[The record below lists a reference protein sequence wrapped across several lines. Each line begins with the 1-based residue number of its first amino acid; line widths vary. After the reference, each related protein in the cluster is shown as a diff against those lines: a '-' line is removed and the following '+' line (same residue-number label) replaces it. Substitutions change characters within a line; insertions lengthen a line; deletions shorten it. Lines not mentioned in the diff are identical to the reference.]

1 MNEMETK
8 SFEVVPVMIEV
19 IDNQTGSKSIIRK
32 YYSLGRKKNG
42 DKYFKITGIAE
53 FYKLHAK
60 NLQKDA
66 LVIILPKDLLL
77 QQANSVELHVRIA
90 DNIYLREEEKVGV
103 IKYWQ
108 ESYKGHLSSNWI
120 ERTIEGMKVVIKQP
134 KQPKTIDLK
143 IEPKYF
149 EAQEKGDKNFEIRK
163 NDRGYQVGDLL
174 FLHEYENNQYTG
186 RILVRKITYITSYK
200 QKEGYVVLGTK
211 RASKNEE
218 EKLKRDYMQ
227 LTFYSLH

>member
-1 MNEMETK
+1 MNEIETK

-42 DKYFKITGIAE
+42 NKYLKITGIAE
-53 FYKLHAK
+53 FYKQHAK

-66 LVIILPKDLLL
+66 VVIILPKALLR
-77 QQANSVELHVRIA
+77 QDNSVELHVRIT
-90 DNIYLREEEKVGV
+90 DNFYLREEEKDLV

-120 ERTIEGMKVVIKQP
+120 EKTIEGMEVIIKQP
-134 KQPKTIDLK
+134 KQPKAIDLK

-149 EAQEKGDKNFEIRK
+149 EAQEKGNKNFEIRK

-186 RILVRKITYITSYK
+186 RLLVRKVTYITSYK
-200 QKEGYVVLGTK
+200 QKEGYVVLGTT
-211 RASKNEE
+211 RLVSEN
-218 EKLKRDYMQ
+218 
-227 LTFYSLH
+227 

>member
-1 MNEMETK
+1 MIEMNEIETK

-53 FYKLHAK
+53 FYKQHAK

-66 LVIILPKDLLL
+66 VVIILPKALL
-77 QQANSVELHVRIA
+77 QQDNSVELHVRIT
-90 DNIYLREEEKVGV
+90 DNSYLREEEKDLV

-108 ESYKGHLSSNWI
+108 EIWKGHLSPNWI
-120 ERTIEGMKVVIKQP
+120 EKTLEGMEVIIKQP
-134 KQPKTIDLK
+134 KQPKVIDLK

-149 EAQEKGDKNFEIRK
+149 EAQEKGNKNFEIRK

-174 FLHEYENNQYTG
+174 FLHEYEDSQYTG
-186 RILVRKITYITSYK
+186 RLLVRKVTYITSYK

-211 RASKNEE
+211 PVVSKNEE
-218 EKLKRDYMQ
+218 
-227 LTFYSLH
+227 

>member
-1 MNEMETK
+1 MTTKMNEIETK

-19 IDNQTGSKSIIRK
+19 IDNQIGSKSTIRK

-42 DKYFKITGIAE
+42 NKYLKITGIAE
-53 FYKLHAK
+53 SYKQHAE

-66 LVIILPKDLLL
+66 VVIILPKDLL
-77 QQANSVELHVRIA
+77 QQDNSVELHVRIT
-90 DNIYLREEEKVGV
+90 DNIYLREEEEKLGV

-108 ESYKGHLSSNWI
+108 ESYKGNLSSNWI

-149 EAQEKGDKNFEIRK
+149 EAQEKGNKNFEIRK
-163 NDRGYQVGDLL
+163 KDRGYQVGDLL
-174 FLHEYENNQYTG
+174 FLHEYEDSQYTG
-186 RILVRKITYITSYK
+186 RLLVRKVTYITSYK

-211 RASKNEE
+211 RLGSENEE
-218 EKLKRDYMQ
+218 
-227 LTFYSLH
+227 

>member
-1 MNEMETK
+1 MNEIETK

-42 DKYFKITGIAE
+42 NKYLKITGIAE
-53 FYKLHAK
+53 FYKQHAK

-66 LVIILPKDLLL
+66 VVIILPKALLR
-77 QQANSVELHVRIA
+77 QDNSVELHVRIT
-90 DNIYLREEEKVGV
+90 DNFYLREEKKDLV

-120 ERTIEGMKVVIKQP
+120 EKTIEGMEVIIKQP
-134 KQPKTIDLK
+134 KQPKAIDLK

-149 EAQEKGDKNFEIRK
+149 EAQEKGNKNFEIRK

-186 RILVRKITYITSYK
+186 RLLVRKVTYITSYK
-200 QKEGYVVLGTK
+200 QKKGYVVLGTK
-211 RASKNEE
+211 RLAS
-218 EKLKRDYMQ
+218 EKKVK
-227 LTFYSLH
+227 

>member
-1 MNEMETK
+1 MNEIETK

-42 DKYFKITGIAE
+42 NKYLKITGIAE
-53 FYKLHAK
+53 FYKQHAK

-66 LVIILPKDLLL
+66 VVIILPKALL
-77 QQANSVELHVRIA
+77 QQDNSVELHVRIT
-90 DNIYLREEEKVGV
+90 DNFYLREEEKDLV

-120 ERTIEGMKVVIKQP
+120 EKTIEGMEVIIKQP
-134 KQPKTIDLK
+134 KQPKAIDLK

-149 EAQEKGDKNFEIRK
+149 EAQEKGNKNFEIRK

-186 RILVRKITYITSYK
+186 RLLVRKVTYITSYK

-211 RASKNEE
+211 RLAS
-218 EKLKRDYMQ
+218 EKR
-227 LTFYSLH
+227 

>member
-1 MNEMETK
+1 MNEIETK

-42 DKYFKITGIAE
+42 NKYLKITGIAE
-53 FYKLHAK
+53 FYKQHAK

-66 LVIILPKDLLL
+66 VVIILPKALLR
-77 QQANSVELHVRIA
+77 QDNSVELHVRIT
-90 DNIYLREEEKVGV
+90 DNFYLREEEKDLV

-120 ERTIEGMKVVIKQP
+120 EKTIEGMEVIIKQP
-134 KQPKTIDLK
+134 KQPKAIDLK

-149 EAQEKGDKNFEIRK
+149 EAQEKGNKNFEIRK

-186 RILVRKITYITSYK
+186 RLLVRKVTYITSYK

-211 RASKNEE
+211 RLAS
-218 EKLKRDYMQ
+218 EKKVK
-227 LTFYSLH
+227 

>member
-1 MNEMETK
+1 MVKMNEIETK

-42 DKYFKITGIAE
+42 DKYFKITGITE
-53 FYKLHAK
+53 FYKQHAK

-66 LVIILPKDLLL
+66 VVIILTKDLL
-77 QQANSVELHVRIA
+77 QQDNSVELHVRIT
-90 DNIYLREEEKVGV
+90 DNFYLREEEKLGV

-120 ERTIEGMKVVIKQP
+120 EKTIEGMEVVIKQP
-134 KQPKTIDLK
+134 KQPKVIDLK

-149 EAQEKGDKNFEIRK
+149 EAQEKGNKNFEIRK

-186 RILVRKITYITSYK
+186 RLLVRKVTYITSYK
-200 QKEGYVVLGTK
+200 QKEGYAVLGTK
-211 RASKNEE
+211 RLAS
-218 EKLKRDYMQ
+218 EKKVK
-227 LTFYSLH
+227 

>member
-1 MNEMETK
+1 MTTKMNEIETK

-19 IDNQTGSKSIIRK
+19 IDNQIGSKSTIRK

-42 DKYFKITGIAE
+42 NKYLKITGIAE
-53 FYKLHAK
+53 FYKQHAE

-66 LVIILPKDLLL
+66 VVIILPKDLL
-77 QQANSVELHVRIA
+77 QQDNSVELHVRIT
-90 DNIYLREEEKVGV
+90 DNIYLREEEEKLGV

-108 ESYKGHLSSNWI
+108 ESYKGNLSSNWI

-143 IEPKYF
+143 VEPKYF
-149 EAQEKGDKNFEIRK
+149 EAQEKGNKNFEIRK
-163 NDRGYQVGDLL
+163 KDRGYQVGDLL
-174 FLHEYENNQYTG
+174 FLHEYEDSQYTG
-186 RILVRKITYITSYK
+186 RLLVRKVTYITSYK

-211 RASKNEE
+211 RLGSENEE
-218 EKLKRDYMQ
+218 
-227 LTFYSLH
+227 

>member
-1 MNEMETK
+1 MVKMNEIETK

-19 IDNQTGSKSIIRK
+19 IDNQTGSKSIIGK

-42 DKYFKITGIAE
+42 DKYFKITGITE
-53 FYKLHAK
+53 FYKQHAK

-66 LVIILPKDLLL
+66 VVIILPKNLL
-77 QQANSVELHVRIA
+77 QQDNSVKLQVRLN
-90 DNIYLREEEKVGV
+90 DNVYLSFEEKDLGV

-120 ERTIEGMKVVIKQP
+120 EGTLEGMEVVIKQP
-134 KQPKTIDLK
+134 KQEKVIDLK
-143 IEPKYF
+143 IDPKYF
-149 EAQEKGDKNFEIRK
+149 EAQEKGNKNFEIRK

-186 RILVRKITYITSYK
+186 RLLVRKVTCITSYK

-211 RASKNEE
+211 RLVSENE
-218 EKLKRDYMQ
+218 K
-227 LTFYSLH
+227 

>member
-1 MNEMETK
+1 MNEIETK
-8 SFEVVPVMIEV
+8 SFEVGPVMIEV

-42 DKYFKITGIAE
+42 NKYLKITGIAE
-53 FYKLHAK
+53 FYKQHAK

-66 LVIILPKDLLL
+66 VVIILPKALLR
-77 QQANSVELHVRIA
+77 QDNSVELHVRIT
-90 DNIYLREEEKVGV
+90 DNFYLREEEKDLV

-120 ERTIEGMKVVIKQP
+120 EKTIEGMEVIIKQP
-134 KQPKTIDLK
+134 KQPKAIDLK

-149 EAQEKGDKNFEIRK
+149 EAQEKGNKNFEIRK

-186 RILVRKITYITSYK
+186 RLLVRKVTYITSYK

-211 RASKNEE
+211 RLAS
-218 EKLKRDYMQ
+218 EKKVK
-227 LTFYSLH
+227 

>member
-1 MNEMETK
+1 MIEMNEIETK

-42 DKYFKITGIAE
+42 DKYFKITGITE
-53 FYKLHAK
+53 FYKQHAK

-66 LVIILPKDLLL
+66 VAIILPTLW
-77 QQANSVELHVRIA
+77 QQDNSVRLQSRLIDDNVCLHYEA
-90 DNIYLREEEKVGV
+90 LDLGV
-103 IKYWQ
+103 KYWQ
-108 ESYKGHLSSNWI
+108 KIWKGHLSPNWI
-120 ERTIEGMKVVIKQP
+120 KNLEETEAIIKQP

-149 EAQEKGDKNFEIRK
+149 EAQEKGNKNFEIRK

-186 RILVRKITYITSYK
+186 RLLVRKVTYITSYK

-211 RASKNEE
+211 RLASENEE
-218 EKLKRDYMQ
+218 
-227 LTFYSLH
+227 

>member
-1 MNEMETK
+1 MKMNG
-8 SFEVVPVMIEV
+8 
-19 IDNQTGSKSIIRK
+19 NK
-32 YYSLGRKKNG
+32 YL
-42 DKYFKITGIAE
+42 KITGIAE
-53 FYKLHAK
+53 FYKQHVK

-66 LVIILPKDLLL
+66 VVIILPKALLR
-77 QQANSVELHVRIA
+77 QDNSVELHVRIT
-90 DNIYLREEEKVGV
+90 DNFYLREVEKDLV

-120 ERTIEGMKVVIKQP
+120 EKTIEGMEVIIKQP
-134 KQPKTIDLK
+134 KQPKAIDLK

-149 EAQEKGDKNFEIRK
+149 EAQEKGNKNFEIRK

-186 RILVRKITYITSYK
+186 RLLVRKVTYITSYK

-211 RASKNEE
+211 RLAS
-218 EKLKRDYMQ
+218 EKKVK
-227 LTFYSLH
+227 

>member
-1 MNEMETK
+1 MNEIETK

-42 DKYFKITGIAE
+42 NKYLKITVIAE
-53 FYKLHAK
+53 FYKQHAK

-66 LVIILPKDLLL
+66 VVIILPKALLR
-77 QQANSVELHVRIA
+77 QDNSVELHVRIT
-90 DNIYLREEEKVGV
+90 DNFYLREEEKDLV

-120 ERTIEGMKVVIKQP
+120 EKTIEGMEVIIKQP
-134 KQPKTIDLK
+134 KQPKAIDLK

-149 EAQEKGDKNFEIRK
+149 EAQEKGNKNFEIRK

-186 RILVRKITYITSYK
+186 RLLVRKVTYITSYK
-200 QKEGYVVLGTK
+200 QKEGYVVLVTK
-211 RASKNEE
+211 RLAS
-218 EKLKRDYMQ
+218 EKKVK
-227 LTFYSLH
+227 

>member
-1 MNEMETK
+1 MTTKMNEIETK

-19 IDNQTGSKSIIRK
+19 IDNQIGSKSTIRK

-42 DKYFKITGIAE
+42 NKYLKITGIAE
-53 FYKLHAK
+53 FYKQHAE

-66 LVIILPKDLLL
+66 VVIILPKDLL
-77 QQANSVELHVRIA
+77 QQDNSVELHVRIT
-90 DNIYLREEEKVGV
+90 DNIYLREEEEKLGV

-108 ESYKGHLSSNWI
+108 ESYKGNLSSNWI

-149 EAQEKGDKNFEIRK
+149 EAQEKGNKNFEIRK
-163 NDRGYQVGDLL
+163 KDRGYQVGDLL
-174 FLHEYENNQYTG
+174 FLHEYEDSQYTG
-186 RILVRKITYITSYK
+186 RLLVRKVTYITSYK

-211 RASKNEE
+211 RLGSENEE
-218 EKLKRDYMQ
+218 
-227 LTFYSLH
+227 

>member
-1 MNEMETK
+1 MIEMNEIETK

-53 FYKLHAK
+53 FYKQHAK

-66 LVIILPKDLLL
+66 VVIILPNLW
-77 QQANSVELHVRIA
+77 QQDNSVRLQSRIIDDSFLHCEVL
-90 DNIYLREEEKVGV
+90 DLGV
-103 IKYWQ
+103 KYWQ
-108 ESYKGHLSSNWI
+108 EIWKGHLSPNWI
-120 ERTIEGMKVVIKQP
+120 ENLEGIEAIIKQP
-134 KQPKTIDLK
+134 KQPKTINLK

-149 EAQEKGDKNFEIRK
+149 EAQEKGNKNFEIRK

-186 RILVRKITYITSYK
+186 RLLVRKVTYITAYK

-211 RASKNEE
+211 PVVSKNEE
-218 EKLKRDYMQ
+218 
-227 LTFYSLH
+227 

>member
-1 MNEMETK
+1 MVKMNEIETK
-8 SFEVVPVMIEV
+8 SFEVVPVI
-19 IDNQTGSKSIIRK
+19 IDVVDHQTDSSRALIRK

-53 FYKLHAK
+53 FYKQHAK

-66 LVIILPKDLLL
+66 VVIILPKNLL
-77 QQANSVELHVRIA
+77 QQDNSVKLQVRLN
-90 DNIYLREEEKVGV
+90 DNVYLSFEEKDLGV

-120 ERTIEGMKVVIKQP
+120 EGTLEGMEVVIKQQAT
-134 KQPKTIDLK
+134 KSNWLK
-143 IEPKYF
+143 NDHKYF
-149 EAQEKGDKNFEIRK
+149 EAQEKGNKNFEIRK

-186 RILVRKITYITSYK
+186 RLLVRKVTYITAYK

-211 RASKNEE
+211 R
-218 EKLKRDYMQ
+218 L
-227 LTFYSLH
+227 

>member
-1 MNEMETK
+1 MNEIETK

-42 DKYFKITGIAE
+42 DKYFKITGITE
-53 FYKLHAK
+53 FYKQHAK

-66 LVIILPKDLLL
+66 VAIILPTLW
-77 QQANSVELHVRIA
+77 QQDNSVRLQSRLIDDNNVCLHYEA
-90 DNIYLREEEKVGV
+90 LDLGV
-103 IKYWQ
+103 KYWQ
-108 ESYKGHLSSNWI
+108 KIWKGHLSPNWI
-120 ERTIEGMKVVIKQP
+120 KNLEETEAIIKQP

-149 EAQEKGDKNFEIRK
+149 EAQEKGNKNFEIRK

-186 RILVRKITYITSYK
+186 RLLVRKVTYITSYK

-211 RASKNEE
+211 RLASENEE
-218 EKLKRDYMQ
+218 
-227 LTFYSLH
+227 

>member
-1 MNEMETK
+1 MVKMNEIETK

-32 YYSLGRKKNG
+32 YYSLGQKKNG
-42 DKYFKITGIAE
+42 DKYFKITGITE
-53 FYKLHAK
+53 FYKQHAK

-66 LVIILPKDLLL
+66 VVIILTKDLL
-77 QQANSVELHVRIA
+77 QQDNSVELHVRIT
-90 DNIYLREEEKVGV
+90 DNFYLREEEKLGV

-120 ERTIEGMKVVIKQP
+120 EKTIEGMEVVIKQP
-134 KQPKTIDLK
+134 KQPKVIDLK

-149 EAQEKGDKNFEIRK
+149 EAQEKGNKNFEIRK

-186 RILVRKITYITSYK
+186 RLLVRKVTYITSYK
-200 QKEGYVVLGTK
+200 QKEGYAVLGTK
-211 RASKNEE
+211 RLAS
-218 EKLKRDYMQ
+218 EKKVK
-227 LTFYSLH
+227 

>member
-1 MNEMETK
+1 MNEIETK

-42 DKYFKITGIAE
+42 NKYLKITGIAE
-53 FYKLHAK
+53 FYKQHAK

-66 LVIILPKDLLL
+66 VVIILPKALLR
-77 QQANSVELHVRIA
+77 QDNSVELHVRIT
-90 DNIYLREEEKVGV
+90 DNFYLREEEKDLV

-120 ERTIEGMKVVIKQP
+120 EKTIEGMEGIIKQP
-134 KQPKTIDLK
+134 KQPKAIDLK

-149 EAQEKGDKNFEIRK
+149 EAQEKGNKNFEIRK
-163 NDRGYQVGDLL
+163 NDRGYQLGDLL

-186 RILVRKITYITSYK
+186 RLLVRKVTYITSYK

-211 RASKNEE
+211 RLAS
-218 EKLKRDYMQ
+218 EKKVK
-227 LTFYSLH
+227 

>member
-1 MNEMETK
+1 MIEMNEIETK

-42 DKYFKITGIAE
+42 NKYLKITGIAE
-53 FYKLHAK
+53 FYKQHAK

-66 LVIILPKDLLL
+66 VVIILPKALL
-77 QQANSVELHVRIA
+77 QQDNSVELHVRIT
-90 DNIYLREEEKVGV
+90 DNFYLREEEKDLV

-120 ERTIEGMKVVIKQP
+120 EKTIEGMEVIIKQP
-134 KQPKTIDLK
+134 KQPKAIDLK

-149 EAQEKGDKNFEIRK
+149 EAQEKGNKNFEIRK

-186 RILVRKITYITSYK
+186 RLLVRKVTYITSYK

-211 RASKNEE
+211 RLAS
-218 EKLKRDYMQ
+218 EKR
-227 LTFYSLH
+227 

>member
-1 MNEMETK
+1 MNEIETK

-19 IDNQTGSKSIIRK
+19 IDNQTGSKSIIGK

-60 NLQKDA
+60 NLRKDA
-66 LVIILPKDLLL
+66 VVIILPKNLWQQDNSVKLL
-77 QQANSVELHVRIA
+77 QSRIID
-90 DNIYLREEEKVGV
+90 DNFYLRCEVLDLGV
-103 IKYWQ
+103 NKYCQ
-108 ESYKGHLSSNWI
+108 EVWKGHHLSSNWI
-120 ERTIEGMKVVIKQP
+120 EKTLEGMEVIIKQP
-134 KQPKTIDLK
+134 KQPKAIDLK

-149 EAQEKGDKNFEIRK
+149 EAQEKGNKNFEIRK

-186 RILVRKITYITSYK
+186 RLLVRKVTYITSYK

-211 RASKNEE
+211 RLVSENEE
-218 EKLKRDYMQ
+218 
-227 LTFYSLH
+227 

>member
-1 MNEMETK
+1 MNEIETK

-19 IDNQTGSKSIIRK
+19 IDNQTGSKSIISK

-42 DKYFKITGIAE
+42 NKYLKITGIAE
-53 FYKLHAK
+53 FYKQHAK

-66 LVIILPKDLLL
+66 VVIILPKALLR
-77 QQANSVELHVRIA
+77 QDNSVELHVRIT
-90 DNIYLREEEKVGV
+90 DNFYLREEEKDLV

-120 ERTIEGMKVVIKQP
+120 EKTIEGMEVIIKQP
-134 KQPKTIDLK
+134 KQPKAIDLK

-149 EAQEKGDKNFEIRK
+149 EAQEKGNKNFEIRK

-186 RILVRKITYITSYK
+186 RLLVRKVTYITSYK

-211 RASKNEE
+211 RLAS
-218 EKLKRDYMQ
+218 EKKVK
-227 LTFYSLH
+227 